1 MTNTF
6 LFLIEMNPL
15 LRTVFLVL
23 FFTGMF
29 LVVFSRI
36 WVFAEQQYA
45 ERFYRPFFRY
55 PIIFPRNISDSAQDI
70 LEREFTFYNQL
81 SSADQKCFRH
91 RLSTIMSS
99 IEFHTKEDL
108 ELIETMPVLISST
121 IVMMTMG
128 FRDYTLPNLERVVI
142 YPGPYHSELGDD
154 LHKGEYS
161 PSFKTL
167 IFSWSDF
174 LKGYDITNDNLN
186 LAIHEFSHVLHIKCY
201 FGEDISSQIYND
213 GFDAL
218 KQFLR
223 DHDAMRQALIKT
235 DYFRSYAFTNE
246 VEFIAVLIECFFET
260 PNDFKREFFEI
271 YDLVRRMLNFRDFN

>member
-1 MTNTF
+1 MNNTF

-70 LEREFTFYNQL
+70 LEREFSFYNQL
-81 SSADQKCFRH
+81 SSADQKYFRH

-99 IEFHTKEDL
+99 IEFHTREDL

-128 FRDYTLPNLERVVI
+128 LSLI
-142 YPGPYHSELGDD
+142 HISE
-154 LHKGEYS
+154 
-161 PSFKTL
+161 PT
-167 IFSWSDF
+167 
-174 LKGYDITNDNLN
+174 
-186 LAIHEFSHVLHIKCY
+186 
-201 FGEDISSQIYND
+201 
-213 GFDAL
+213 
-218 KQFLR
+218 R
-223 DHDAMRQALIKT
+223 
-235 DYFRSYAFTNE
+235 RS
-246 VEFIAVLIECFFET
+246 
-260 PNDFKREFFEI
+260 
-271 YDLVRRMLNFRDFN
+271 